1 MFTHRQDEILQFLK
15 QHGYSRIN
23 EIAKAIYV
31 SDATVRRELVKL
43 KKLGLIERD
52 HGGAMLLQSSD
63 DTHIFIRK
71 EHDPYDK
78 MMTAEIAYRHLPDF
92 ATIFIDNSSTAL
104 ALSKMIDF
112 KHKTV
117 VTNGLT
123 LAAELAKQDDVTVI
137 IPGGSISDNSNSVI
151 GPMAARFISSLHFD
165 VYLGSCAA
173 ISKEGTYESSDNQAI
188 VKQLAFDH
196 SDYRILIVDKNKF
209 NRATT
214 FRTFKLDQFDL
225 ICTNA
230 DDETIKALDAK
241 NINIINKE

>member
-1 MFTHRQDEILQFLK
+1 MFTHRQNEILEFLK
-15 QHGYSRIN
+15 DKKYAKIN
-23 EIAKAIYV
+23 EIAKALYV
-31 SDATVRRELVKL
+31 SDATVRRELIKL

-52 HGGAMLLQSSD
+52 HGGAMLLQNSD

-78 MMTAEIAYRHLPDF
+78 MLTAQIAFTHFPDF
-92 ATIFIDNSSTAL
+92 TSIFIDNSSTAL
-104 ALSKMIDF
+104 ALAKLRDF

-123 LAAELAKQDDVTVI
+123 LALELSKRDDVNVI

-151 GPMAARFISSLHFD
+151 GPMAARGIASMHFD

-173 ISKEGTYESSDNQAI
+173 INKNGTYESSTNQSI
-188 VKQLAFDH
+188 VKQIAFDN
-196 SDYRILIVDKNKF
+196 SDYKILIVDKNKF
-209 NRATT
+209 NRTTT
-214 FRTFKLDQFDL
+214 FRTFKLNQFDL

-230 DDETIKALDAK
+230 NDETIESLE
-241 NINIINKE
+241 INNLNVVNK

>member
-1 MFTHRQDEILQFLK
+1 MFTHRQDEILHFLK
-15 QHGYSRIN
+15 EHGYSRIN

-31 SDATVRRELVKL
+31 SDATVRRELIRL

-71 EHDPYDK
+71 ESDPYDK
-78 MMTAEIAYRHLPDF
+78 MMTAEIAYKHLPDF

-104 ALSKMIDF
+104 ALSKLIDF

-123 LAAELAKQDDVTVI
+123 LATDLAKRDDANI
-137 IPGGSISDNSNSVI
+137 MIPGGSLSDNSNSVI
-151 GPMAARFISSLHFD
+151 GPLAARFIASLHFD
-165 VYLGSCAA
+165 IYLGSCAA

-188 VKQLAFDH
+188 VKQIAFDH
-196 SDYRILIVDKNKF
+196 SDYKILLVDKNKF
-209 NRATT
+209 NRKTT
-214 FRTFKLDQFDL
+214 FRTFQLDQFDL

-230 DDETIKALDAK
+230 DDETIASLDNDK
-241 NINIINKE
+241 LNIVNKE